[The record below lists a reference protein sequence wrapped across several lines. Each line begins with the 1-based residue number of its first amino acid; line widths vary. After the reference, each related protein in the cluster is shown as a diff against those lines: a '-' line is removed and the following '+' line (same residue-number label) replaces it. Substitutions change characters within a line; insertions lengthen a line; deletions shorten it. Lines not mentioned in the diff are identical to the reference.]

1 MHDLETTSQEYLVR
15 TLRTIHTRLIGLFNK
30 FLDEQVRAIEDTKVK
45 TKKRKGVIGFSRI
58 FPSFSL
64 SLETM
69 LASAEDL
76 DIRETV
82 NNAYNRI
89 IKTMF
94 ESLKVIAREN
104 PGAGLTGAPDSEDKE
119 ALNYEVLMIQNMN
132 HFVEEV
138 DARQNPVLQEWK
150 SKAAQE
156 VSQHMNIYVTAMIRR
171 PLKGLLETLESAE
184 NAVLSLPAGSPPSS
198 ITTMPSHSRST
209 FSKGFAD
216 ADMKSV
222 RRRTEELK
230 KRVEKHFGESDEPG
244 SHQIIAKVL
253 QHCEQRYG
261 EVAERV
267 KKISRDVYDGEISL
281 EWTAADLAPSL
292 RR

>member
-30 FLDEQVRAIEDTKVK
+30 FLDEQIRAIEDTKVK
-45 TKKRKGVIGFSRI
+45 IKKRKGVIAFSRI

-69 LASAEDL
+69 LISADDL

-82 NNAYNRI
+82 NNAYGRI

-104 PGAGLTGAPDSEDKE
+104 PVASQTGAGDPEDKE
-119 ALNYEVLMIQNMN
+119 ALNYEVLLIQNMN

-150 SKAAQE
+150 SKAAE
-156 VSQHMNIYVTAMIRR
+156 EMTEHMDLYVMAMIRR
-171 PLKGLLETLESAE
+171 PLGKLLTTLESAE
-184 NAVLSLPAGSPPSS
+184 NAVNSLSAGAAPSS
-198 ITTMPSHSRST
+198 IISMPSHSRST
-209 FSKGFAD
+209 FSKGIAD
-216 ADMKSV
+216 YDSKSV
-222 RRRTEELK
+222 RKKAEELK

-244 SHQIIAKVL
+244 SHQIILKVL
-253 QHCEQRYG
+253 QQCEQRYA
-261 EVAERV
+261 EIEERV
-267 KKISRDVYDGEISL
+267 NRISLEVYNGEISL
-281 EWTAADLAPSL
+281 DWNFADIATAF

>member
-1 MHDLETTSQEYLVR
+1 
-15 TLRTIHTRLIGLFNK
+15 
-30 FLDEQVRAIEDTKVK
+30 VK

-82 NNAYNRI
+82 NNAYARI

-104 PGAGLTGAPDSEDKE
+104 PGTGQTGAGDPEDKE
-119 ALNYEVLMIQNMN
+119 ALNYEVLIIQNMN

-138 DARQNPVLQEWK
+138 DARQSPVLQEWK
-150 SKAAQE
+150 TKAAE
-156 VSQHMNIYVTAMIRR
+156 DMMEHMDLYVMAMIRR
-171 PLKGLLETLESAE
+171 PLGKLLTTLESAE
-184 NAVLSLPAGSPPSS
+184 SVVMSLPAGTAPSS
-198 ITTMPSHSRST
+198 ITSMPSHSRST
-209 FSKGFAD
+209 FSKGIAD
-216 ADMKSV
+216 YDLKSV
-222 RRRTEELK
+222 RKRAEELK

-253 QHCEQRYG
+253 QQCERRYA
-261 EVAERV
+261 EIEERV
-267 KKISRDVYDGEISL
+267 KEISREVYDGEISL
-281 EWTAADLAPSL
+281 EWTYADIAPAF